1 MRPVEAVFFLY
12 SKHILSRQQ
21 PLPSNRRQHELLWL
35 SWCEGRLSELFTAV
49 LFTTIEHSHK
59 HTRLWAVLS
68 LQMYYGAR
76 WFRFIRFSLGFCEF
90 FLARAILFILC
101 FWCFWCIFSCLF
113 WAVSTSASDCLE
125 RLVSEMTMYVSSWA
139 RHKTLLTHWLQ
150 TADHFMY
157 NVSIL
162 AYTCMYS
169 GWRSRQVTAI

>member
-68 LQMYYGAR
+68 LQMYYGAW

-113 WAVSTSASDCLE
+113 WAVSTVQVIAWKDSSPKWPCMCRAELDIKRYSLTGYRQQTILC
-125 RLVSEMTMYVSSWA
+125 TMFLY
-139 RHKTLLTHWLQ
+139 
-150 TADHFMY
+150 
-157 NVSIL
+157 
-162 AYTCMYS
+162 
-169 GWRSRQVTAI
+169 